1 MHKIV
6 SITLFSSLILFLVFI
21 GLFSSQKTEG
31 KVLQSIDLQG
41 CKLLSHNEYLVYA
54 NIRVVSDVRNY
65 SLASLRDKFLTHPY
79 VKNVSVTKDVDNK
92 VTVEIEEKSFEA
104 VALLNDKLFLVTT
117 EKKFVPVLPNTE
129 VLDFPVLTNFCENR
143 VSKEIEQSGELESAF
158 TILHSAKKL
167 SEKFSQSISEINLR
181 KGGEILLTLSRANSV
196 IVLGKQNLAEK
207 IYTLDELLNQIGNK
221 ISLTNANY
229 IDLRYANNI
238 FVGANESAGI

>member
-6 SITLFSSLILFLVFI
+6 SITLFSFLILFLVFI

-31 KVLQSIDLQG
+31 EVLQSIDLQG
-41 CKLLSHNEYLVYA
+41 CKLLSEREYLLYA
-54 NIRVVSDVRNY
+54 NIRAVGDVRKY

-79 VKNVSVTKDVDNK
+79 VKNVSAVKDVDNK
-92 VTVEIEEKSFEA
+92 VKVEIQEKSFEA

-129 VLDFPVLTNFCENR
+129 VLDFPVLTNFSENR
-143 VSKEIEQSGELESAF
+143 ISKEIEQSGELESAF
-158 TILHSAKKL
+158 TILNSSKKL
-167 SEKFSQSISEINLR
+167 GEKLAQSISEINLR
-181 KGGEILLTLSRANSV
+181 KGGDILLTLSRANSIIV
-196 IVLGKQNLAEK
+196 IGKQNLAEK
-207 IYTLDELLNQIGNK
+207 IYTLNELLNQIGNK